1 MVFVLFCLLV
11 ENNLANPAVQS
22 LDEQVYSDDPV
33 QDNAKN
39 HMLMLAVVAHTF
51 KARTQ
56 EAKAGGS
63 L

>member
-1 MVFVLFCLLV
+1 M